1 MAHVVESKKACAV
14 NPLKMSQPLG
24 ASYAFMGLASCMPV
38 MHGSQGCTSFGIVL
52 LVRHFKE
59 AIPLQTTAMNE
70 ATTIMGGYDNVEKA
84 LLNIRSRA
92 KPQIIA
98 MCSTGLTETKGDDV
112 HGYIALA
119 RQKHPELNDTAIV
132 YVSTPDYTGAFQ
144 DGWAAAVKAVIEQLA
159 APHTPHTPAAPE
171 RDPRRVAVLPGAHLT
186 PGDIEALRELI
197 EAFDLVPTFVPD
209 VSGSLDGHI
218 PDDWLGTTLGGTTVG
233 DLQGL
238 SGCAHA
244 IAIGEH
250 MRAPAE
256 ALQAQGGMPYTLFD
270 RLTGLTATDALV
282 MHLAQLSG
290 KPVPPRVKRQ
300 RSQLVDAM
308 LDGHFHF
315 GNKKL
320 ALGAE
325 PDLLWAVGSFMVEM
339 GAELTVCV
347 TTTASP
353 LLARMPATEVV
364 IGDLEDFEVAAKVA
378 DCDLLMTHSHGRQA
392 AERLGKPLFRLG
404 IPMFDRIGNAH
415 KCYVGYRGT
424 RNLIYEVGNVL
435 IDQIPHHGP
444 NDWPLTPQAL
454 AAARGEPLPPS
465 MFSTAPDPTVAHVSA
480 HIPRLSA
487 IPEGASS

>member
-24 ASYAFMGLASCMPV
+24 ASYAFMGLNSCMPV

-92 KPQIIA
+92 KPQLIA

-112 HGYIALA
+112 SGYIALA
-119 RQKHPELNDTAIV
+119 RQKHPELADTAIV
-132 YVSTPDYTGAFQ
+132 YVSTPDYKGAFQ
-144 DGWAAAVKAVIEQLA
+144 DGWAAAVSGVIQQLA
-159 APHTPHTPAAPE
+159 APATPDTLP
-171 RDPRRVAVLPGAHLT
+171 DPKRVAVLPGAHLT
-186 PGDIEALRELI
+186 PGDIEELRELF
-197 EAFDLVPTFVPD
+197 EAFGLQPLFVPD

-218 PDDWLGTTLGGTTVG
+218 PDDWLGTTLGGTSVS
-233 DLQGL
+233 DIAGL
-238 SGCAHA
+238 ASCGHA
-244 IAIGEH
+244 IAVGEH
-250 MRAPAE
+250 MRATAE
-256 ALQAQGGMPYTLFD
+256 LLQKQCGVPFTLFD
-270 RLTGLTATDALV
+270 RLTGLIATDALV
-282 MHLAQLSG
+282 MHLAALSG
-290 KPVPPRVKRQ
+290 QPVPARIKRQ

-315 GNKKL
+315 GNKKI

-325 PDLLWAVGSFMVEM
+325 PDLMWAVGSFLVEM

-353 LLARMPATEVV
+353 LLARMPTSEVI
-364 IGDLEDFEVAAKVA
+364 IGDLEDFEVAAKA
-378 DCDLLMTHSHGRQA
+378 SGCDLLMTHSHGRQA
-392 AERLGKPLFRLG
+392 AERLGTPLFRLG
-404 IPMFDRIGNAH
+404 IPTFDRIGNSH

-424 RNLIYEVGNVL
+424 RNVIYEVGNVL
-435 IDQIPHHGP
+435 MEQIHHHGP
-444 NDWPLTPQAL
+444 GDWPLTEQAL
-454 AAARGEPLPPS
+454 AAAKGEPMPV
-465 MFSTAPDPTVAHVSA
+465 FSTVPDVGVAHVSA
-480 HIPRLSA
+480 EIPRLSTLA
-487 IPEGASS
+487 ITTEGASP

>member
-24 ASYAFMGLASCMPV
+24 ASYAFMGLAGCMPV

-84 LLNIRSRA
+84 LLTIRSRA
-92 KPQIIA
+92 KPAIIA

-112 HGYIALA
+112 SGYIGTA
-119 RQKHPELNDTAIV
+119 RKKHPELDDTAIV

-144 DGWAAAVKAVIEQLA
+144 DGWTKAVSAVIQTLA
-159 APHTPHTPAAPE
+159 LPAAPDTVP
-171 RDPRRVAVLPGAHLT
+171 DPKRVAVLPGSHLT
-186 PGDIEALRELI
+186 PGDIDELRELI
-197 EAFDLVPTFVPD
+197 EAFGLQPLFVPD
-209 VSGSLDGHI
+209 VSGSLDGHM
-218 PDDWLGTTLGGTTVG
+218 PDDWLGTTLGGTTVA
-233 DLQGL
+233 DLQSL
-238 SGCAHA
+238 AGCSSA
-244 IAIGEH
+244 ISVGEH
-250 MRAPAE
+250 MRPCAE
-256 ALQAQGGMPYTLFD
+256 VLLKHCGVPYTLFD
-270 RLTGLTATDALV
+270 RLTGLVATDALV

-290 KPVPPRVKRQ
+290 QPVPAKYKRQ

-347 TTTASP
+347 TTTPSS

-364 IGDLEDFEVAAKVA
+364 IGDLEDFELAAKAA

-392 AERLGKPLFRLG
+392 AERLDKPLFRMG

-444 NDWPLTPQAL
+444 NDWPLTEEAL
-454 AAARGEPLPPS
+454 AAAKGEPMPV
-465 MFSTAPDPTVAHVSA
+465 FSTVPEAGVAHVSTD
-480 HIPRLSA
+480 ISRLPKLA
-487 IPEGASS
+487 TTTEGASQ